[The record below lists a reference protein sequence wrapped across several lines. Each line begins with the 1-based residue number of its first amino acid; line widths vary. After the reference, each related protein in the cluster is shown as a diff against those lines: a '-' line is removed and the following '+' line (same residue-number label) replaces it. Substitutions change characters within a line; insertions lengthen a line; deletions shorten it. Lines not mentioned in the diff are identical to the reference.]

1 METVDKE
8 ERRDFLNFLRKDE
21 AKDLFAKMD
30 YLLRDGMHIQ
40 LQNYQAYFHYL
51 KKHEIE
57 IKYFYRTIYDISLET
72 GGEEPMK
79 YYYLDFDGD
88 GRGNIPHDHRYYLK
102 SEHVIIGFM
111 IYKIIY
117 IDGNVSLTS
126 VKNLQKSI
134 RQDYE
139 DLKLGLYKVLAKSR
153 NENPGNM
160 NDGTVDSITEQALRE
175 FAKLGWISVNE
186 DDFEPL
192 PAFQRITKLYDD
204 IIENIEAFFAET
216 E

>member
-1 METVDKE
+1 METVNKE
-8 ERRDFLNFLRKDE
+8 ERRDFLNFLREPE
-21 AKDLFAKMD
+21 AKEFFAKMD
-30 YLLRDGMHIQ
+30 YLLRDGMHVQ

-51 KKHEIE
+51 KKHETE
-57 IKYFYRTIYDISLET
+57 IRYFYRNIYDISLET

-79 YYYLDFDGD
+79 YYYLDFTGD
-88 GRGNIPHDHRYYLK
+88 GRGNISYDHRYYLK

-111 IYKIIY
+111 IFKIIY
-117 IDGNVSLTS
+117 IDGNVALTS
-126 VKNLQKSI
+126 VKNLQRTI

-139 DLKLGLYKVLAKSR
+139 DLKTGLYKVLAKSR

-160 NDGTVDSITEQALRE
+160 NDSTVDTIVEQALRE
-175 FAKLGWISVNE
+175 FAKLGWIAVNE

-192 PAFQRITKLYDD
+192 PAFQRITKIYDD
-204 IIENIEAFFAET
+204 IINNIENFFAET